1 MEWDGMECLY
11 GKIMGMGTNVL
22 LAWECEWDSNLWEW
36 EGIGK
41 LKVIPTHLYFTP
53 YTQAACPSITVESLL
68 CNQADATCRSS
79 SSLSCCLAM
88 LYLKKTRNLLIG
100 IISNQMKSNQ
110 VYFRHNEAHST
121 QTQMAIKHT
130 RRHNKGANTNT
141 KFKNDLK
148 SHTVEQ

>member
-11 GKIMGMGTNVL
+11 GKIMEMGTNVW
-22 LAWECEWDSNLWEW
+22 LAWEWDSNLLEW

-41 LKVIPTHLYFTP
+41 LKAIPTQLYFTP

-110 VYFRHNEAHST
+110 VYFRHNEAHCT
-121 QTQMAIKHT
+121 QTPMAIKHT
-130 RRHNKGANTNT
+130 HADIKREQMQTQN
-141 KFKNDLK
+141 LK
-148 SHTVEQ
+148 MT